1 MVLRQLRM
9 SGDIL
14 MNSLKNACLIFE
26 NYFEISINPS
36 TYPWDWQSPVMYAI
50 SAYGTVDI
58 R

>member
-26 NYFEISINPS
+26 DILVISINPS
-36 TYPWDWQSPVMYAI
+36 TYLWDWQSPVMYVI
-50 SAYGTVDI
+50 SSNGTVV
-58 R
+58 